1 MKKPQKTQTSD
12 IKKYLETHKKGLTQK
27 DAEEKFGA
35 IRLASIIH
43 NLRHKYGMNIVTTDE
58 CTKNRYGTISRYAR
72 YTLA

>member
-1 MKKPQKTQTSD
+1 MKKPKRTQIGD

-27 DAEEKFGA
+27 DAEEKFGSR
-35 IRLASIIH
+35 RLAAVVH
-43 NLRHKYGMNIVTTDE
+43 TLRHRYGMDIITTDE